1 MESNAIDDL
10 FQSLQNADGTIKE
23 TLYAGNL
30 HQNAQEQYHVAFGVD
45 GNFLRHACITI
56 QSLIGQ
62 VDKGQLHCHLITSE
76 ETVGIADTLRA
87 LVTGTAHSIH
97 VHQLPE
103 QFFSRLPST
112 ELFSKAIYYRLLAP
126 YLLQDKA
133 TVLYLDADMVCLNAF
148 TDFYNSRT
156 SSEEIAHV
164 VSEGEKQ
171 APALAANIGLP
182 PGTNYFN
189 SGMLLINVQRWLQE
203 KISAQV
209 LSVLESRGHTF
220 KYMDQDALNIVL
232 AGHVKFVEKKY
243 NSIFMLGHTER
254 DYQLMPPS
262 DTVFLHYAGADK
274 PWQQWN
280 KQAGTVFYT
289 RIYANSMWASHVFDI
304 PKNDAQA
311 KKMYKLMLREKKYLS
326 FLRWYLAYYKLRYS
340 K

>member
-1 MESNAIDDL
+1 MESNVIDDL

-171 APALAANIGLP
+171 ALALAANIGLP

-189 SGMLLINVQRWLQE
+189 SGMLLINVRRWLQE

-254 DYQLMPPS
+254 DYQLMPPL
-262 DTVFLHYAGADK
+262 T
-274 PWQQWN
+274 
-280 KQAGTVFYT
+280 
-289 RIYANSMWASHVFDI
+289 
-304 PKNDAQA
+304 
-311 KKMYKLMLREKKYLS
+311 LS
-326 FLRWYLAYYKLRYS
+326 FCTMPVQISRGNNGINKPAPFSTPEYMPIRCGLPTSLTYQRMMLKQRKCINLCLERKNTYHS
-340 K
+340 CVGI

>member
-243 NSIFMLGHTER
+243 NSIFMLGHTEH
-254 DYQLMPPS
+254 DYQLMPPL
-262 DTVFLHYAGADK
+262 T
-274 PWQQWN
+274 
-280 KQAGTVFYT
+280 
-289 RIYANSMWASHVFDI
+289 
-304 PKNDAQA
+304 
-311 KKMYKLMLREKKYLS
+311 LS
-326 FLRWYLAYYKLRYS
+326 FCTMPVQISRGNNGINKPAPFSTPEYMPIRCGLPTSLTYQRMMLKQRKCINLCLERKNTYHS
-340 K
+340 CVGI

>member
-1 MESNAIDDL
+1 MESNVIDDL

-171 APALAANIGLP
+171 ALALATNIGLP

-189 SGMLLINVQRWLQE
+189 SGMLLINVRRWLQE

-254 DYQLMPPS
+254 DYQLMPPL
-262 DTVFLHYAGADK
+262 T
-274 PWQQWN
+274 
-280 KQAGTVFYT
+280 
-289 RIYANSMWASHVFDI
+289 
-304 PKNDAQA
+304 
-311 KKMYKLMLREKKYLS
+311 LS
-326 FLRWYLAYYKLRYS
+326 FCTMPVQISRGNNGINKPAPFSTPEYMPIRCGLPTSLTYQRMMLKQRKCINLCLERKNTYHS
-340 K
+340 CVGI